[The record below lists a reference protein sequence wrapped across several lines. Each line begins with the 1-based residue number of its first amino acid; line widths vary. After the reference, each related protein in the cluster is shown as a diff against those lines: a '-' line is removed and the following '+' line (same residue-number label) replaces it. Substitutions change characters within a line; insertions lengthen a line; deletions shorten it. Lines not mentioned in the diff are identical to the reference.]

1 MLWSRLH
8 LVQGIRIVGIDA
20 DEQREHVRRFLE
32 YLGGRAL
39 TPRDAQDVAQI
50 ELHHDDGVVI
60 LDLSDVDESLVD
72 SIFAAWAKVVKR
84 HMLAHPG
91 RSIVFVDEAVSVAED
106 PDGEKALRE
115 MCQRSRHWGAIDP
128 CDDAAPEL
136 VIRLESRS
144 RRPGQL

>member
-8 LVQGIRIVGIDA
+8 LVQGIRIVDIDA

-60 LDLSDVDESLVD
+60 LDLSDVDESLV
-72 SIFAAWAKVVKR
+72 AR
-84 HMLAHPG
+84 CLPPG
-91 RSIVFVDEAVSVAED
+91 RRSSSGSRQRWSV
-106 PDGEKALRE
+106 
-115 MCQRSRHWGAIDP
+115 CWCWSSW
-128 CDDAAPEL
+128 
-136 VIRLESRS
+136 SW
-144 RRPGQL
+144 